1 LEPLVDPSGRLVT
14 SLRVSVTQ
22 RCDLACFFCHRE
34 GEHDPGREMTP
45 AEIGRIVE
53 VAAGLGVTKVKVTGG
68 EPLMREDMVEVIRL
82 ISPHV
87 REVSMTTNALLLP
100 GKAAALRDAGLKR
113 VNISLHSLRR
123 ETVKS
128 IAGVDCLDR
137 VMAGIRAADE
147 AGLKPIKLNFVVMKG
162 LNSKEIPDML
172 RLSAETGAILQLI
185 EYQSLE
191 RGVERWGDLYFDLT
205 SLERVWDREAVRV
218 EEQVMHRRKRYTLAD
233 GATVEIVRPIHNT
246 VFCAN
251 CNRLRLTSDGRLKPC
266 LMRGDNLV
274 PVVQLLRS
282 GASKEDLV
290 EAFRLATSLRA
301 PYWREAG

>member
-1 LEPLVDPSGRLVT
+1 LEPLVDPFSRHVS

-34 GEHDPGREMTP
+34 GEHDSRGEMTP
-45 AEIGRIVE
+45 AEIGRIIE
-53 VAAGLGVTKVKVTGG
+53 VASELGVSKVKVTGG
-68 EPLMREDMVEVIRL
+68 EPLMREDIVEVIRL

-87 REVSMTTNALLLP
+87 KEVSMTTNALLLP
-100 GKAAALRDAGLKR
+100 AKAEALKKAGLKR
-113 VNISLHSLRR
+113 VNISLHSLKR
-123 ETVKS
+123 ETVKK

-137 VMAGIRAADE
+137 VLAGIRAADE

-162 LNSKEIPDML
+162 MNSGEIPDML
-172 RLSAETGAILQLI
+172 RLSAESGAILQLI
-185 EYQSLE
+185 EYQKLE
-191 RGVERWGDLYFDLT
+191 RGVERWGDLYYDLT
-205 SLERVWDREAVRV
+205 PLEKAWDKEAVKV
-218 EEQVMHRRKRYTLAD
+218 EEQVMHRRKRYALAD

-274 PVVQLLRS
+274 PLVQLLRR
-282 GASKEDLV
+282 GASKEELV
-290 EAFRLATSLRA
+290 DAFRLATSRRA
-301 PYWREAG
+301 PYWSEDR